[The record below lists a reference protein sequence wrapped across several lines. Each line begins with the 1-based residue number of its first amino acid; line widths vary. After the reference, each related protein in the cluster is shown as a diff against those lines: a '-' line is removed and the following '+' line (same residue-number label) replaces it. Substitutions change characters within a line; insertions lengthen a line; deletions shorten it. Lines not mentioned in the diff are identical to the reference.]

1 MIDPRPVTSETIL
14 RILHLVLI
22 EIRATDKLEKAR
34 MLADAFHNAP
44 GMIASGRDPQD
55 IWASVL
61 STARRLEMEPY
72 VNSLL
77 SHVQSRHILH

>member
-14 RILHLVLI
+14 RILHIVLI

-44 GMIASGRDPQD
+44 GMIASGHDPKD

>member
-22 EIRATDKLEKAR
+22 EIRATDNLDKAR

-44 GMIASGRDPQD
+44 GMIASGCDPQD

-77 SHVQSRHILH
+77 SRVQSRQILN